1 MDLSKL
7 LKLVIFMYESINRLV
22 FFVVNNT
29 NKVCSIFI
37 TYSIRD
43 IIDLSVRQRQK
54 NEIRNEVIKMTNIP
68 FTKTTET
75 GIKIYRVAKFEE
87 CMNQNTSDLMDYL
100 NNMLFDK
107 RLAGLDVEYHS
118 QANVFYIHNDLNPNY
133 SFTVHCTNDY
143 NTYIVAPRNTS
154 PNTYKRSLD
163 SVKEYIENF
172 FYVETE
178 ADLM

>member
-1 MDLSKL
+1 MK
-7 LKLVIFMYESINRLV
+7 Y
-22 FFVVNNT
+22 
-29 NKVCSIFI
+29 
-37 TYSIRD
+37 
-43 IIDLSVRQRQK
+43 
-54 NEIRNEVIKMTNIP
+54 IP
-68 FTKTTET
+68 FSKTTET

-118 QANVFYIHNDLNPNY
+118 QANVFYIHNELNPNY